1 MPKNTLIRVVTQ
13 KQGKQPRPQWF
24 TFSSL
29 TGPFLNRLF
38 KVHHKLEV
46 EEICIDE
53 KGNQSTVY
61 DVLTKSELQLLID
74 HWPQLRLPDSMP
86 PEPEPLKAKDAIED
100 IEAKQVVDN
109 DEQLADGSDE
119 VDYSNWDADELKDLL
134 SNNKIKF
141 DKRIKNKEKLIELI
155 KTNNL

>member
-24 TFSSL
+24 TFASL
-29 TGPFLNRLF
+29 TGAFINRLY

-53 KGNQSTVY
+53 KGQQSTVY
-61 DVLTKSELQLLID
+61 DVLTESELQLLID
-74 HWPQLRLPDSMP
+74 HWPQLQLPESMP
-86 PEPEPLKAKDAIED
+86 PEPEPLKSKESVDALSL
-100 IEAKQVVDN
+100 VGN
-109 DEQLADGSDE
+109 DEHLADSSDE
-119 VDYSNWDADELKDLL
+119 VDYSSWEIEELRDLL
-134 SNNKIKF
+134 ENNNIKY
-141 DKRIKNKEKLIELI
+141 DKRIKNQDKLIELI

>member
-74 HWPQLRLPDSMP
+74 HWPQLQLPESMP
-86 PEPEPLKAKDAIED
+86 PEPEPLKSKESVDALSL
-100 IEAKQVVDN
+100 VGN
-109 DEQLADGSDE
+109 DEHLADSSDE
-119 VDYSNWDADELKDLL
+119 VDYSSWEIEELRDLL
-134 SNNKIKF
+134 ENNNIKY
-141 DKRIKNKEKLIELI
+141 DKRIKNQDKLIDII

>member
-74 HWPQLRLPDSMP
+74 HWPQLQLPESMP
-86 PEPEPLKAKDAIED
+86 PEPEPLKSKESVDALSL
-100 IEAKQVVDN
+100 VGN
-109 DEQLADGSDE
+109 DEHLADSSDE
-119 VDYSNWDADELKDLL
+119 VDYSSWEIEELRDLL
-134 SNNKIKF
+134 ENNNIKY
-141 DKRIKNKEKLIELI
+141 DKRIKNQDKLIELI

>member
-61 DVLTKSELQLLID
+61 DVLTKSDLQLLID

-86 PEPEPLKAKDAIED
+86 PEPEPLKSKESVDALSL
-100 IEAKQVVDN
+100 VGN
-109 DEQLADGSDE
+109 DEHLADSSDE
-119 VDYSNWDADELKDLL
+119 VDYSSWEIEELRDLL
-134 SNNKIKF
+134 ENNNIKY
-141 DKRIKNKEKLIELI
+141 DKRIKNQDKLIELI